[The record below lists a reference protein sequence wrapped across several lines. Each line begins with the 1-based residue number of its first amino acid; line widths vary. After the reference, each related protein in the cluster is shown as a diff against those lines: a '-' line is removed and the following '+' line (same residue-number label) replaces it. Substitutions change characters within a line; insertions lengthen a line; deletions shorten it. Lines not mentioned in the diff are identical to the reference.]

1 MFKKKFLTYLFI
13 ITILGQNNSL
23 SEIKEKI
30 LVNVDNE
37 IITSYDLKNQIKT
50 ILVLSNREIN
60 QNNIDKTKKVALNNL
75 VNLMIKKIE
84 VNKFNIQIEDSNV
97 SNYLNTVSNGD
108 VNNLKKIFLINN
120 LNYDNYKNNIEIEL
134 RWQKLIVSKFR
145 SKITIDDQE
154 IQNLID
160 QASNE
165 KRSLNDYKLS
175 KIEIIFND
183 KNDLKKKIATI
194 KNEINKFGFE
204 DTALKLKVS
213 NSQISKGEIDWI
225 NEKALSKT
233 ILGAIKN
240 LGKNEISKPIVISN
254 SVLFLKVTD
263 IKKSNL
269 NVLNLEELKKN
280 ILDQRTNELLSSYS
294 KSHLSKLRNISL
306 INYRWKKK

>member
-1 MFKKKFLTYLFI
+1 MLKKKILIYLFI
-13 ITILGQNNSL
+13 ITILSPNNSF

-50 ILVLSNREIN
+50 IIILSNKEIN

-84 VNKFNIQIEDSNV
+84 VNKFDIQIKDNSV

-108 VNNLKKIFLINN
+108 IDNLKKIFLINN
-120 LNYDNYKNNIEIEL
+120 LNFESYRNNIEIEL

-145 SKITIDDQE
+145 NKIIIDDQE
-154 IQNLID
+154 IQNLIN

-165 KRSLNDYKLS
+165 KKSLNEYKLS

-183 KNDLKKKIATI
+183 KNDLKYEIENI
-194 KNEINKFGFE
+194 KNEINQYGFE
-204 DTALKLKVS
+204 DTALRLKVS
-213 NSQISKGEIDWI
+213 NSQINKGEIDWI

-233 ILGAIKN
+233 ILDAIKN
-240 LGKNEISKPIVISN
+240 LEKNEISKPIIISN
-254 SVLFLKVTD
+254 SVLFLKVKD

-269 NVLNLEELKKN
+269 GKLNLKELKKN
-280 ILDQRTNELLSSYS
+280 IVDQKTNELLSSYS
-294 KSHLSKLRNISL
+294 KSHLSKLRNVSL
-306 INYRWKKK
+306 INYR

>member
-160 QASNE
+160 RASNE

-306 INYRWKKK
+306 INYR

>member
-1 MFKKKFLTYLFI
+1 
-13 ITILGQNNSL
+13 
-23 SEIKEKI
+23 
-30 LVNVDNE
+30 
-37 IITSYDLKNQIKT
+37 
-50 ILVLSNREIN
+50 
-60 QNNIDKTKKVALNNL
+60 
-75 VNLMIKKIE
+75 MIKKIE

-160 QASNE
+160 RASNE

-306 INYRWKKK
+306 INYR

>member
-1 MFKKKFLTYLFI
+1 MLKKKILTYLFI
-13 ITILGQNNSL
+13 ITILSPNNSF

-50 ILVLSNREIN
+50 IIILSNKEIN

-84 VNKFNIQIEDSNV
+84 VNKFDIQIKDNSV

-108 VNNLKKIFLINN
+108 IDNLKKIFLINN
-120 LNYDNYKNNIEIEL
+120 LNFESYRNNIEIEL

-145 SKITIDDQE
+145 NKIIIDDQE
-154 IQNLID
+154 IQNLIN

-165 KRSLNDYKLS
+165 KKSLNEYKLS

-183 KNDLKKKIATI
+183 KNDLKYEIANI
-194 KNEINKFGFE
+194 KNEINKYGFE
-204 DTALKLKVS
+204 DTALRLKVS
-213 NSQISKGEIDWI
+213 NSQINKGEIDWI

-233 ILGAIKN
+233 ILDAIKN
-240 LGKNEISKPIVISN
+240 LEKNEISKPIIISN
-254 SVLFLKVTD
+254 SVLFLKVKD

-269 NVLNLEELKKN
+269 DKLNLKELKKN
-280 ILDQRTNELLSSYS
+280 IVDQKTNELLSSYS
-294 KSHLSKLRNISL
+294 KSHLSKLRNVSL
-306 INYRWKKK
+306 INYR

>member
-1 MFKKKFLTYLFI
+1 MLKKKILTYLFI
-13 ITILGQNNSL
+13 ITILSPNNSF

-50 ILVLSNREIN
+50 IIILSNKEIN

-84 VNKFNIQIEDSNV
+84 VNKFDIQIKDNSV
-97 SNYLNTVSNGD
+97 GNYLNTVSNGD
-108 VNNLKKIFLINN
+108 IDNLKKIFLINN
-120 LNYDNYKNNIEIEL
+120 LNFESYRNNIEIEL

-145 SKITIDDQE
+145 NKIIIDDQE
-154 IQNLID
+154 IQNLIN

-165 KRSLNDYKLS
+165 KKSLNEYKLS

-183 KNDLKKKIATI
+183 KNDLKYEIENI
-194 KNEINKFGFE
+194 KNEIDKYGFE
-204 DTALKLKVS
+204 DTALRLKVS
-213 NSQISKGEIDWI
+213 NSQINKGEIDWI

-233 ILGAIKN
+233 ILDAIKN
-240 LGKNEISKPIVISN
+240 LEKNEISKPIIISN
-254 SVLFLKVTD
+254 SVLFLKVKD

-269 NVLNLEELKKN
+269 GKLNLKELKKN
-280 ILDQRTNELLSSYS
+280 IVDQKTNELLSSYS
-294 KSHLSKLRNISL
+294 KSHLSKLRNVSL
-306 INYRWKKK
+306 INYR